1 MRILSIGNSFAH
13 DATRYLEKIAYA
25 DKTNIMS
32 AVLYVPGCT
41 LERHY
46 MNMVADADDYDLMF
60 NGEFTGF
67 KMSLRQALRTY
78 RNGEWDV
85 ITFQQASHHSPY
97 YEKYQPYL
105 TELSEYVRKFAP
117 SAKQVIHQTW
127 AYEQGNEK
135 LTDML
140 GYSDQADMFADIK
153 KSYDKAAKDIN
164 AKIIPSGELFQKM
177 LKNGFEKVHRDGF
190 HASLGAGRYAL
201 AALWYETVMG
211 GDIMKNSFSDFE
223 EEVSEEEMEIIK
235 KCVREAAEE
244 YGWK

>member
-13 DATRYLEKIAYA
+13 DGTRYLEKIAYA
-25 DKTNIMS
+25 DKKNIMS
-32 AVLYVPGCT
+32 VVLHIGGCT

-85 ITFQQASHHSPY
+85 VTFHQASHESPY

-105 TELSEYVRKFAP
+105 NELSAYVRKFAP

-127 AYEQGNEK
+127 AYEQGCEK
-135 LTDML
+135 LTDMM
-140 GYSDQADMFADIK
+140 GYADQADMFKDIK
-153 KSYDKAAKDIN
+153 KAYDKAAKDIG

-177 LKNGFEKVHRDGF
+177 LKNGF
-190 HASLGAGRYAL
+190 
-201 AALWYETVMG
+201 
-211 GDIMKNSFSDFE
+211 
-223 EEVSEEEMEIIK
+223 
-235 KCVREAAEE
+235 
-244 YGWK
+244 

>member
-13 DATRYLEKIAYA
+13 DGTRYLEKIAYA
-25 DKTNIMS
+25 DKKNIMS
-32 AVLYVPGCT
+32 VVLHIGGCT

-85 ITFQQASHHSPY
+85 VTFQQASHESPY

-105 TELSEYVRKFAP
+105 NELSAYVKKFAP

-127 AYEQGNEK
+127 AYEQGCEK

-140 GYSDQADMFADIK
+140 GYRDQADMFKDVK
-153 KSYDKAAKDIN
+153 KAYAKAAKDID

-177 LKNGFEKVHRDGF
+177 LKNGFEKVHRDTF

-211 GDIMKNSFSDFE
+211 GDIMNNTFCDFE
-223 EEVSEEEMEIIK
+223 EEISKEEIAIIK